1 MIQRSIV
8 QQIDKAFKLKP
19 IVVLLGARQVGK
31 STLTEHWKQKQKP
44 GILHLNGDEQDVREA
59 LSQTSSSQLKSLI
72 GKNKVLIIDEAQRIP
87 NIGLTLKL
95 IADNIKT
102 VRVLATGSSALELSG
117 GINESLTGRKI
128 ELHLYPIS
136 TGELVVHTS
145 KLEEKRML
153 ENRLLYG
160 MYPAIVTATD
170 EKEWQLKNLVN
181 DYLFKDLYAL
191 QDVRK
196 PAVLDKLLKALA
208 LQMGSQ
214 VSYNELAQTVG
225 SDKETVERYIN
236 LLEKTFVV
244 FQLHSF
250 SRNLRNE
257 LKKSK
262 KVYFYDV
269 GVRNAILNNFQP
281 LSLRTD
287 AGALWENFIVTERIK
302 FHAYNNAFTNYYFWR
317 SLQQQEIDLIEER
330 KGKLIAIE
338 CKWNT
343 KPRIS
348 FPKTFTDNYTAEE
361 ILMTPQNYQQHLI

>member
-1 MIQRSIV
+1 M
-8 QQIDKAFKLKP
+8 
-19 IVVLLGARQVGK
+19 
-31 STLTEHWKQKQKP
+31 
-44 GILHLNGDEQDVREA
+44 
-59 LSQTSSSQLKSLI
+59 I
-72 GKNKVLIIDEAQRIP
+72 GKHKLLIIDEAQRIP

-102 VRVLATGSSALELSG
+102 VKVLVTGSSALELSG

-128 ELHLYPIS
+128 ELHLYPVS
-136 TGELVVHTS
+136 ASELVQYTS

-160 MYPAIVTATD
+160 MYPAIITATD

-208 LQMGSQ
+208 LQVGSQ

-287 AGALWENFIVTERIK
+287 TGALWENFVITERIK
-302 FHAYNNAFTNYYFWR
+302 YHAYQNEFTNYYFWR

-330 KGKLIAIE
+330 KGKLQAIE
-338 CKWNT
+338 CKWNS
-343 KPRIS
+343 KAKVN
-348 FPKTFTDNYTAEE
+348 FPKTFTENYSTEE
-361 ILMTPQNYQQHLI
+361 ILITPQNHQQYLV

>member
-1 MIQRSIV
+1 MIERYIAP
-8 QQIDKAFKLKP
+8 QIDKAFKLKP

-31 STLTEHWKQKQKP
+31 STLIEYWKHKQKP
-44 GILHLNGDEQDVREA
+44 GILHLNGDEQDVRET
-59 LSQTSSSQLKSLI
+59 LSQTSSSQLKSMI
-72 GKNKVLIIDEAQRIP
+72 GKNKLLIIDEAQRIP

-102 VRVLATGSSALELSG
+102 VKVLVTGSSALELSG
-117 GINESLTGRKI
+117 GVNESLTGRKI
-128 ELHLYPIS
+128 ELHLYPVS
-136 TGELVVHTS
+136 SGEMIQHSS

-170 EKEWQLKNLVN
+170 EKEWLLKNLVN

-208 LQMGSQ
+208 LQLGSQ

-269 GVRNAILNNFQP
+269 GIRNAILNNFQP
-281 LSLRTD
+281 LNLRTD
-287 AGALWENFIVTERIK
+287 TGALWENFIVTERIK
-302 FHAYNNAFTNYYFWR
+302 YHAYNNEFTNYYFWR
-317 SLQQQEIDLIEER
+317 SLQQQEIDMIEER
-330 KGKLIAIE
+330 KGKLTALE

-343 KPRIS
+343 RAKTN
-348 FPKTFTDNYTAEE
+348 FPKTFTDNYPCDE
-361 ILMTPQNYQQHLI
+361 ILITPQNYLQNLI